1 MAARRLV
8 EPEVDRKYTWLRTAT
23 IGIGVLS
30 MCGSVVAAFLAF
42 QYNLLLGWIVTIGG
56 LLILFLVLAMIGAT
70 RVFLSIEENV
80 RRANTMSPYTMQTT
94 HNLTAIH
101 DVVEE
106 MTVNMHNAATRMN
119 HLKQDLHDVAEKLDA
134 IALYSRTTAI
144 LIHQQ
149 QNHTNG
155 SHDET
160 SFQAQP
166 HTDSDYS
173 TTAIQPYM
181 SVAHNGQHSSP
192 AVSQSHTP
200 VADETAPVSAQAT
213 IAETPPEEAEPTPTA
228 PDTENPAHDT
238 SGQSTIIETTPD
250 DSDEAQA
257 TNPSRRKLNL
267 RRLSS
272 RKHHIAPDD
281 DDDDDQPEPF
291 DYREVNS

>member
-30 MCGSVVAAFLAF
+30 MCGSVVAAILAF

-149 QNHTNG
+149 QTHTNG

-160 SFQAQP
+160 SFQEQP
-166 HTDSDYS
+166 HTSSDYS
-173 TTAIQPYM
+173 ATAIQPYM

-192 AVSQSHTP
+192 DASQPHTSA
-200 VADETAPVSAQAT
+200 ADEPAPARAQAT

-228 PDTENPAHDT
+228 TENPAHDT
-238 SGQSTIIETTPD
+238 SAQSTIIETTPD
-250 DSDEAQA
+250 ENDDAPA
-257 TNPSRRKLNL
+257 TSRRKLNL

-281 DDDDDQPEPF
+281 DDDQPEAF